1 MQPCSFLGFASG
13 TTPDPGDGKAW
24 FLLIPFI
31 PGGFPFPRLLCNLTI
46 TESGGAFIRHLYK
59 VYWKADRPKQFS
71 QLTRK
76 LAPLVLS
83 ALIAVAAFFA
93 VANPLVQQ
101 KLNQTAMQALSSRFL
116 QVVDG
121 YFLPLFQFMS
131 SASLWTRVGTID
143 SLGNPEDYV
152 EALYKNLDVME
163 SVSTLSMSDAQNKE
177 LVLRLLPEDGYEWY
191 ETVVGA
197 DDSLITLRDAS
208 DVSYLNLG
216 DVQDVSTSWGHIP
229 LWFRFSTPYMLPGQ
243 NVPGSTIRARIGD
256 RDSDFEMKI
265 WLDLPLS
272 LMSESLKN
280 VEKFPETIVFLLL
293 PGDEFLMF
301 TVDELLALNK
311 GYTKDQIE
319 NLHTGIAVDKELVA
333 QALRDADVVETGARF
348 ETSFVYNNRRWRADY
363 RKLPVGSREV
373 LVGTFIPVESLWT
386 SDFFLPVQLAF
397 ALIFGFIA
405 LLTLF
410 IIRDFRRNAI
420 SPGEEELLRKLIDE
434 GESASLEFKSSLRWD
449 FREEKPNKELET
461 VILKSIAAF
470 SNHQGG
476 TLLIG
481 VSDDG
486 ESLGLQPDYSCLKD
500 EGKDYFELHLRN
512 LIVSQYGVGFA
523 SEGIRIRFFKLDEK
537 EICRVDIHR
546 GKIPLYTTVSVK
558 GAPPAEK
565 FFVRSGNSSRAINSM
580 SEVTGYV
587 MKRFGRRIL
596 Q

>member
-1 MQPCSFLGFASG
+1 VSG
-13 TTPDPGDGKAW
+13 G
-24 FLLIPFI
+24 LLI
-31 PGGFPFPRLLCNLTI
+31 R
-46 TESGGAFIRHLYK
+46 SLYR
-59 VYWKADRPKQFS
+59 VDWKADRPKQFS

-76 LAPLVLS
+76 LAPLVFS
-83 ALIAVAAFFA
+83 AIIAVGAFFA
-93 VANPLVQQ
+93 VANPMVQQ
-101 KLNQTAMQALSSRFL
+101 KMNQTAMQALSSRFL

-121 YFLPLFQFMS
+121 YFLPLFQFVS
-131 SASLWTRVGTID
+131 SASLWTRVGSID
-143 SLGNPEDYV
+143 SLGNPENYV
-152 EALYKNLDVME
+152 DTLYKNLDVME
-163 SVSTLSMSDAQNKE
+163 SVSAMSMSDSHDNE
-177 LVLRLLPEDGYEWY
+177 LVLQLLPEGGYDWY

-197 DDSLITLRDAS
+197 DDSLIAMRDAA

-216 DVQDVSTSWGHIP
+216 DVEDVSTSWGQIP
-229 LWFRFSTPYMLPGQ
+229 VWFRFSTPYILPGQ
-243 NVPGSTIRARIGD
+243 DVPGSTIRARIGD
-256 RDSDFEMKI
+256 EDSEYEMKI

-280 VEKFPETIVFLLL
+280 VEKFPDTIVFLLL

-301 TVDELLALNK
+301 TVDELIALNK
-311 GYTKDQIE
+311 GYDKDQIE
-319 NLHTGIAVDKELVA
+319 NLHTGIGVDKALVA
-333 QALRDADVVETGARF
+333 RALREADVIETGARF
-348 ETSFVYNNRRWRADY
+348 ETSFTYQDRRWRADY

-386 SDFFLPVQLAF
+386 SDLFFPVQLAF
-397 ALIFGFIA
+397 ALIFGFIT

-420 SPGEEELLRKLIDE
+420 RLSDEELLRRLIDG
-434 GESASLEFKSSLRWD
+434 GESSFLEFKSSLRWD
-449 FREEKPNKELET
+449 YREEKPNKELEA
-461 VILKSIAAF
+461 VIVKSIAAF
-470 SNHQGG
+470 NNHEGG

-523 SEGIRIRFFKLDEK
+523 SEGLTIQFFRLDGK
-537 EICRVDIHR
+537 EICRVDIRR
-546 GKIPLYTTVSVK
+546 GKKPLYTTVSMK
-558 GAPPAEK
+558 GAPPVEK

-580 SEVTGYV
+580 SEVASYV